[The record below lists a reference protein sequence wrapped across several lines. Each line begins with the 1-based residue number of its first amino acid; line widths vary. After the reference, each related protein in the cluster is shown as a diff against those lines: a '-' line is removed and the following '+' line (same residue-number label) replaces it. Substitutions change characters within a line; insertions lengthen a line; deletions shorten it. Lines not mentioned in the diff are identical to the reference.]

1 MQNSKLEI
9 QLSTQLITEAF
20 QKPIL
25 RQWRLYQVRTLA
37 RPMAPAGQ
45 ALNINPQAIMVS
57 PWLSKLVFAAQPLE
71 LHVPLAPWGNL

>member
-9 QLSTQLITEAF
+9 QSSTPLITEAF
-20 QKPIL
+20 QKPVF

-37 RPMAPAGQ
+37 RLMGPVGQ
-45 ALNINPQAIMVS
+45 AMNINPQAIMVS

-71 LHVPLAPWGNL
+71 